1 MPAAQIDTASARS
14 RSAVIAFILPRD
26 VARPLLSL
34 DVSERRAEMLAY
46 LVAVVI
52 LVGGGMLVR
61 TPILN
66 WISGPAIVVVAVAVL
81 TPRLSRSAR
90 PKARRSR

>member
-1 MPAAQIDTASARS
+1 
-14 RSAVIAFILPRD
+14 
-26 VARPLLSL
+26 
-34 DVSERRAEMLAY
+34 MLAY